1 MSRKNSNDQGFGD
14 LEDDFFNSDPDDAD
28 ALAAKAEEAKVEA
41 ARVEAAKRDAAKAD
55 AAKAEAAKLEAAKAE
70 AAALEAAKADEGKK
84 ANKKADAAK
93 KAEADR
99 LAAEAAEAA
108 LAEQALQAGLDA
120 EARHAARQIQDQ
132 ATRVYKRK
140 SRAELLAD
148 EDAADAMLEEVRP
161 GAPVVVVEE
170 ASPVVVAL
178 DAAAP
183 VDAAPVDA
191 APVAA
196 VEPVEVAVA
205 AAVEEEPPPPVIL
218 SRPTFIPE
226 ADAEAETLGGPS
238 PLSLLPPILTDES
251 FPTEVVTS
259 MPTEELPHGAPLLGQ
274 AVEVNPAAMLAWTPP
289 ADARAAW
296 HSVVAELEAAAAGAS
311 GEARAQ
317 LLGAAA
323 HLARTRAV
331 DIALAGRL
339 LTEVDAGAAPP
350 SAQWWRERMAVAMSF
365 GDAERARSGAE
376 GLAANSTGGAAAEAL
391 VVAARIV
398 RDQLG
403 QDQLARAELVRV
415 HTAHPADASVL
426 VVLREVARAAQD
438 AELELRALDGLVAL
452 QAGVAGMQTQLER
465 AELLERKLGRPEEA
479 VVATE
484 LARAAAPGDGATF
497 LALERRYRAAGMWAP
512 LAQLYADEGSRLGAL
527 GRGEDAA
534 WWHAR
539 SGRVRRVQLLDE
551 VGAGQALR
559 AAVLAAPQAHDLRVE
574 YHVWCAEAE
583 KWAALAESLREE
595 IAVSGAEQQSF
606 LSYRLGSVLED
617 RLADKAGALAA
628 YRAAAVDPAAS
639 PAAEAVLRLLQDT
652 AAWPELI
659 SFLEERLTHVDD
671 PSIQVVVLFRMG
683 EACEGPMADFVG
695 ARKHYERVLD
705 IAPGYLPALEGLER
719 VYTRTQAWAELAAVY
734 EQRAIL
740 AEDPS
745 AAALQRHRAGAVY
758 EFRLGEGARAHEQ
771 YRLALSAVPD
781 FSPSLD
787 AYTRAMEAGDQW
799 AELARVL
806 RNAANST
813 RDSNAAVTL
822 AYRAGRVF
830 ADRTDN
836 LADAMSALQ
845 KCLELSPGF
854 LPALLLLKE
863 LAARQ
868 GDWSTCFRL
877 ERSQADM
884 GEDVAR
890 RHWRL
895 FAAAEAAQRLPDA
908 DPAELVREVLRD
920 DPAHFGAGQLA
931 ERMAWSQSDLTALVD
946 LHVKRAAASQDDGER
961 ARGYARAAEVAA
973 DAGNAEVLLLG
984 LGEVLAASGVAGRP
998 LGALARVAET
1008 AGYPEEALRVLQ
1020 AAGEADSV
1028 DAARLRQNALGDSEG
1043 AAKVLGRVLEAGQ
1056 DAGAAAML
1064 LRVAREPGT
1073 RAAAHGVL
1081 ARTATDDGMR
1091 AVHASEAASLY
1102 ESMGSGEEALAA
1114 WRLAAS
1120 AAPRP
1125 GRAFDGLRGALVRG
1139 QDSEGLRS
1147 LFATVDTDA
1156 QRGLGDALEEA
1167 GDVVGA
1173 ISAWRDQLGQSTVAL
1188 PWQLR
1193 LERGLE
1199 TAGDWRGL
1207 LELVQSRMA
1216 GAVGPTAD
1224 RLAAKARWLLAE
1236 KLSDSEEAW
1245 EFYRTLAEQRPND
1258 VEVLEALARIAGA
1271 RGDEALAVSYLD
1283 RLSEQSTLPGEKAR
1297 LQRRRAE
1304 VLERSG
1310 NLEGARS
1317 ALTRALDHLPDDRE
1331 ALAGIERIAGAMGDW
1346 QGVVGVLARLASLA
1360 TGREQMERYAQIA
1373 RTWEDRVKDPAVA
1386 FEAWKKVL
1394 DLASDDREALGHV
1407 AALAETRRDWSAF
1420 VEYGRG
1426 LVAHLEGTDRTAFLR
1441 RLGEVSAQHLR
1452 REDDALR
1459 FLESATSGAHADAAA
1474 FVTYERLLGAR
1485 GDNVRLIDLLIR
1497 RARASSEQ
1505 SERIELLARAARKRL
1520 DALQDKA
1527 GAAAIYDELLAI
1539 DPSQGDALRFRGDF
1553 LFDNGDANGAAEL
1566 FARLEP
1572 EEMERDRDD
1581 FDAQIEGSSFFYR
1594 FAEALRRAGDAAG
1607 AVVRYERALGLN
1619 PTHLPTLEAVGPLY
1633 LADRQWATAEKV
1645 YKQLMQLTGGLGQN
1659 EALARTYARLGIA
1672 EFHLGHIDRARK
1684 RLSKALEMRPNDID
1698 AFKGLGLV
1706 MTAQEDWNN
1715 LLNVYNNI
1723 IYHTHEPADVTE
1735 AYLAKGLIL
1744 DLRMTMPEKA
1754 GQHYEKSLAFDGAQ
1768 PLALLRLAE
1777 LALRRQDW
1785 PEAAALGDR
1794 GLALEAKR
1802 ADVTAGLHLAR
1813 SIACQA
1819 CGDGEA
1825 AKAAWAA
1832 AVDADGPFVLS
1843 LAVPAVED
1851 HDKLHEAL
1859 RARIAGGLL

>member
-14 LEDDFFNSDPDDAD
+14 LEDDFFNSDPDSPDD
-28 ALAAKAEEAKVEA
+28 GAAKADAVRAEAAKVEA
-41 ARVEAAKRDAAKAD
+41 ARVEAEKLAATRAEDGKRAGSK
-55 AAKAEAAKLEAAKAE
+55 KAEAAKR
-70 AAALEAAKADEGKK
+70 
-84 ANKKADAAK
+84 
-93 KAEADR
+93 AEADR
-99 LAAEAAEAA
+99 RAAEAAEAA
-108 LAEQALQAGLDA
+108 LAEVTLQAGLDA
-120 EARHAARQIQDQ
+120 EARREARQIQDQ
-132 ATRVYKRK
+132 STRVYKRK

-148 EDAADAMLEEVRP
+148 EDAADAMLEAVTS
-161 GAPVVVVEE
+161 AP
-170 ASPVVVAL
+170 AVVAGQEATPL
-178 DAAAP
+178 VVADDAAALAGP
-183 VDAAPVDA
+183 APAAGATEIEA
-191 APVAA
+191 ASSM
-196 VEPVEVAVA
+196 A
-205 AAVEEEPPPPVIL
+205 AAVDDEEEPPPPVVL
-218 SRPTFIPE
+218 SSPTVVPDVDPEPIP
-226 ADAEAETLGGPS
+226 GPS
-238 PLSLLPPILTDES
+238 PLSLLPPILTEES

-259 MPTEELPHGAPLLGQ
+259 MPTEELPHGAPVLGQ
-274 AVEVNPAAMLAWTPP
+274 PPEVNPAAMLAWTPP
-289 ADARAAW
+289 TDVRAAW
-296 HSVVAELEAAAAGAS
+296 RAVVDELEAAADGAS
-311 GEARAQ
+311 AETRAQ
-317 LLGAAA
+317 ILGAAA

-331 DIALAGRL
+331 DVELAGRL
-339 LTEVDAGAAPP
+339 LVALDGSAGPA
-350 SAQWWRERMAVAMSF
+350 SAQWWRERTAVAMAV
-365 GDAERARSGAE
+365 GDAERARSAAE
-376 GLAANSTGGAAAEAL
+376 GLAAHSAGGAAAEAL
-391 VVAARIV
+391 VVAARII

-403 QDQLARAELVRV
+403 QEQLARAELVRT
-415 HTAHPADASVL
+415 HAAHPTDASVL

-438 AELELRALDGLVAL
+438 AELELLALDGLATI
-452 QAGVAGMQTQLER
+452 QTGVASMQAQLER
-465 AELLERKLGRPEEA
+465 AELLERKLGRPEDA
-479 VVATE
+479 VAATE
-484 LARAAAPGDGATF
+484 LARVAAPADGATF
-497 LALERRYRAAGMWAP
+497 LALERRYRAAGLWAP
-512 LAQLYADEGSRLGAL
+512 LAQLYAAEGLRLAAL
-527 GRGEDAA
+527 GCGEDAA

-551 VGAGQALR
+551 TGAGEALR
-559 AAVLAAPQAHDLRVE
+559 AAVLAAPRAHDLRVE
-574 YHVWCAEAE
+574 YHVWCAESE
-583 KWAALAESLREE
+583 QWPALAESLREE
-595 IAVSGAEQQSF
+595 IALSGAEQSSF
-606 LSYRLGSVLED
+606 LSYRLGSVLEE
-617 RLADKAGALAA
+617 RLRDKAGALAA
-628 YRAAAVDPAAS
+628 YRAAAVDAAAS

-683 EACEGPMADFVG
+683 EVCEGPLADFAG

-719 VYTRTQAWAELAAVY
+719 VYTCTQAWAELAAVY

-740 AEDPS
+740 AEDPA

-787 AYTRAMEAGDQW
+787 GYTRAMEANQQW

-806 RNAANST
+806 INAANGT

-822 AYRAGRVF
+822 AYRAGRVL
-830 ADRTDN
+830 ADRTDK

-845 KCLELSPGF
+845 KCLDVSPGF
-854 LPALLLLKE
+854 LPAVLLLKE

-877 ERSQADM
+877 ERTQADM
-884 GEDVAR
+884 GEDIAR

-931 ERMAWSQSDLTALVD
+931 ERMAWSQSDLAALVD
-946 LHVKRAAASQDDGER
+946 LHVKRAAASQDEAER

-1028 DAARLRQNALGDSEG
+1028 DAARLRQNALGDAEG
-1043 AAKVLGRVLEAGQ
+1043 AARVLGRVLEASD

-1064 LRVAREPGT
+1064 LRVARDAGT
-1073 RAAAHGVL
+1073 RAAAHRVL
-1081 ARTATDDGMR
+1081 AQTATDDGMR
-1091 AVHASEAASLY
+1091 AVHAIEASSLY
-1102 ESMGSGEEALAA
+1102 ETIGSGDEALAC
-1114 WRLAAS
+1114 WRLAAA

-1125 GRAFDGLRGALVRG
+1125 GRAFDGLRGALVRS
-1139 QDSEGLRS
+1139 QDSEGLRA
-1147 LFATVDTDA
+1147 LFATVDADA
-1156 QRGLGDALEEA
+1156 QSGLGDALEEA

-1173 ISAWRDQLGQSTVAL
+1173 IAAWREQLGRTAVAL

-1207 LELVQSRMA
+1207 LELVQGRIA
-1216 GAVGPTAD
+1216 AAVGPTAD

-1236 KLSDSEEAW
+1236 KLTESEEAW

-1271 RGDEALAVSYLD
+1271 RGDEVLAVSYLD
-1283 RLSEQSTLPGEKAR
+1283 RLSEQSTSPDEKAR

-1317 ALTRALDHLPDDRE
+1317 ALTRALDHAPDDRE
-1331 ALAGIERIAGAMGDW
+1331 ALAGIERLAGAMGDW

-1360 TGREQMERYAQIA
+1360 SGREQMERYAQIA

-1386 FEAWKKVL
+1386 IEAWKKVL
-1394 DLASDDREALGHV
+1394 DIAADDREALGHV
-1407 AALAETRRDWSAF
+1407 AALAEGRRDWGAF

-1426 LVAHLEGTDRTAFLR
+1426 LVAHLEGKDRTAFLR
-1441 RLGEVSAQHLR
+1441 RLGEVSAQFLR
-1452 REDDALR
+1452 REDDAIL
-1459 FLESATSGAHADAAA
+1459 FLESATSGAHADVAA
-1474 FVTYERLLGAR
+1474 FATYERLLGAR
-1485 GDNVRLIDLLIR
+1485 GDNVRLVDLLIR
-1497 RARASSEQ
+1497 RARASTDQ
-1505 SERIELLARAARKRL
+1505 PERIELLARAARKRL
-1520 DALQDKA
+1520 EALQDKV
-1527 GAAAIYDELLAI
+1527 GAAAIYDEILAA
-1539 DPSQGDALRFRGDF
+1539 DPSQSDALRFRGDF
-1553 LFDNGDANGAAEL
+1553 LFDNGDATGAAEF

-1572 EEMERDRDD
+1572 QELETDRDD

-1594 FAEALRRAGDAAG
+1594 FAEALRQAGDAPG
-1607 AVVRYERALGLN
+1607 AIVRYERALGLN

-1633 LADRQWATAEKV
+1633 LAARQWATAEKV

-1706 MTAQEDWNN
+1706 MAAQEDWNN
-1715 LLNVYNNI
+1715 LLNIYNNI

-1744 DLRMTMPEKA
+1744 DVQMTMPEKA

-1785 PEAAALGDR
+1785 PEAASFADR
-1794 GLALEAKR
+1794 GLALQSHRSDISSA
-1802 ADVTAGLHLAR
+1802 LHLAR

-1819 CGDGEA
+1819 CGDGDA
-1825 AKAAWAA
+1825 AKAAWTA
-1832 AVDADGPFVLS
+1832 AVNADGAFITALEVQT
-1843 LAVPAVED
+1843 VED

-1859 RARIAGGLL
+1859 RARIAAGAL

>member
-14 LEDDFFNSDPDDAD
+14 LEDDFFNSEPDSPEEV
-28 ALAAKAEEAKVEA
+28 AAKAEA
-41 ARVEAAKRDAAKAD
+41 ARAEVVKAEAAKSQAAKLEKAKAEAERLEAAKID
-55 AAKAEAAKLEAAKAE
+55 AAKAEAASLEAAKVE
-70 AAALEAAKADEGKK
+70 EGKK
-84 ANKKADAAK
+84 ANKKAEAAK
-93 KAEADR
+93 RAEADR
-99 LAAEAAEAA
+99 VAAEAAEAA
-108 LAEQALQAGLDA
+108 LAEQTLQAGLDA
-120 EARHAARQIQDQ
+120 EARQAARQIQDQ

-148 EDAADAMLEEVRP
+148 EDAADAMLEAVTS
-161 GAPVVVVEE
+161 AP
-170 ASPVVVAL
+170 A
-178 DAAAP
+178 
-183 VDAAPVDA
+183 
-191 APVAA
+191 VAA
-196 VEPVEVAVA
+196 VEEAAPAVVTAEAVAPPAEVEAEAPSVAVA
-205 AAVEEEPPPPVIL
+205 VEEDEAPPPVIL
-218 SRPTFIPE
+218 SSPTVIPE
-226 ADAEAETLGGPS
+226 AEPEIVPGPS
-238 PLSLLPPILTDES
+238 PLSLLPPILTEES

-259 MPTEELPHGAPLLGQ
+259 LPTEELPKGAPVLGHDA
-274 AVEVNPAAMLAWTPP
+274 AVSPAAMLAWAPP

-296 HSVVAELEAAAAGAS
+296 RGVVDELEAAAEGAS

-323 HLARTRAV
+323 HMARTRAV
-331 DIALAGRL
+331 DVELAGKL
-339 LTEVDAGAAPP
+339 LAALDTTPAP
-350 SAQWWRERMAVAMSF
+350 KSAQWWRERTAVAMAV
-365 GDAERARSGAE
+365 GDAERARAGTE
-376 GLAANSTGGAAAEAL
+376 GVAANSTGGAAAEAS
-391 VVAARIV
+391 VAAARII

-403 QDQLARAELVRV
+403 QEQLARAELLRV
-415 HTAHPADASVL
+415 HEAHPTDASVL
-426 VVLREVARAAQD
+426 VVLREVGRAAQD
-438 AELELRALDGLVAL
+438 ADLELLALDGLAGL
-452 QAGVAGMQTQLER
+452 QSGVAGMQTQLER
-465 AELLERKLGRPEEA
+465 ADLLERKLGRPEEA
-479 VVATE
+479 VAATE
-484 LARAAAPGDGATF
+484 LARAAAPSDGAAF
-497 LALERRYRAAGMWAP
+497 LSLERRYRAAGMWAP
-512 LAQLYADEGSRLGAL
+512 LAELYAEEGGRLAAL
-527 GRGEDAA
+527 GRGEDSA

-539 SGRVRRVQLLDE
+539 AGRVRRVQLLDE
-551 VGAGQALR
+551 AGAGRALR
-559 AAVLAAPQAHDLRVE
+559 AAVLAAPRAHDLRVE

-583 KWAALAESLREE
+583 QWAALAESLREE
-595 IAVSGAEQQSF
+595 IAVSGAEQSSF
-606 LSYRLGSVLED
+606 LSYRLGSVLEE

-659 SFLEERLTHVDD
+659 SFLEERLTHVGD

-683 EACEGPMADFVG
+683 EACEGPMADFAG

-740 AEDPS
+740 AEDPA

-758 EFRLGEGARAHEQ
+758 EFRLGDGARAHEQ

-787 AYTRAMEAGDQW
+787 AYTRAMEASEQW
-799 AELARVL
+799 GELGRVL
-806 RNAANST
+806 RNAANTT
-813 RDSNAAVTL
+813 RDSNSAVTL
-822 AYRAGRVF
+822 AYRAGRVL

-836 LADAMSALQ
+836 LVDAMSALQ

-854 LPALLLLKE
+854 LPAMLLLKE

-884 GEDVAR
+884 GEDIAR

-908 DPAELVREVLRD
+908 DPAELVRDVLRD

-931 ERMAWSQSDLTALVD
+931 ERMAWSQSDLAALVD
-946 LHVKRAAASQDDGER
+946 LHVKRAAASQDDAER

-984 LGEVLAASGVAGRP
+984 LGEVLASSGVSGRP

-1008 AGYPEEALRVLQ
+1008 AGYPEEARRVLQ
-1020 AAGEADSV
+1020 AAGEADSI

-1043 AAKVLGRVLEAGQ
+1043 AAKVLNKVLQAGD

-1064 LRVAREPGT
+1064 LRVARDPGS
-1073 RAAAHGVL
+1073 RATAHSVL
-1081 ARTATDDGMR
+1081 ARTATDEGMR
-1091 AVHASEAASLY
+1091 AVHATEAASLY
-1102 ESMGSGEEALAA
+1102 ESMGSVDDALAA
-1114 WRLAAS
+1114 WRVAA
-1120 AAPRP
+1120 AAATRP
-1125 GRAFDGLRGALVRG
+1125 GRAFDGFRGALVRA
-1139 QDSEGLRS
+1139 QDSEGLRG
-1147 LFATVDTDA
+1147 LFATVDADA
-1156 QRGLGDALEEA
+1156 QSALGDALEEA
-1167 GDVVGA
+1167 GDMVGA
-1173 ISAWRDQLGQSTVAL
+1173 IASWREQLSHSTVPL

-1207 LELVQSRMA
+1207 LELVQARMA
-1216 GAVGPTAD
+1216 GAVAPTAD

-1245 EFYRTLAEQRPND
+1245 EFYRTLAEARPND

-1283 RLSEQSTLPGEKAR
+1283 RLSEQSTSADEKAR

-1304 VLERSG
+1304 VLERGG

-1317 ALTRALDHLPDDRE
+1317 ALTRALDHVPDDRD

-1346 QGVVGVLARLASLA
+1346 QGVVGVLARLAALA
-1360 TGREQMERYAQIA
+1360 SGREQIERYAQIA

-1386 FEAWKKVL
+1386 IEAWKKVL

-1407 AALAETRRDWSAF
+1407 AALAEGRRDWTAF

-1426 LVAHLEGTDRTAFLR
+1426 LVAHLEGKDRTAFLR

-1459 FLESATSGAHADAAA
+1459 FLESATSGAHADPAA
-1474 FVTYERLLGAR
+1474 FVAYERLLGAR
-1485 GDNVRLIDLLIR
+1485 GDNVRLVDLLIR
-1497 RARASSEQ
+1497 RARASTDQ
-1505 SERIELLARAARKRL
+1505 PERIELLAKAARKRL
-1520 DALQDKA
+1520 EALQDKA
-1527 GAAAIYDELLAI
+1527 GAAAIYDEILAI

-1553 LFDNGDANGAAEL
+1553 LFDSGDAAGAAEL
-1566 FARLEP
+1566 FARVEP
-1572 EEMERDRDD
+1572 EELALDRDD

-1594 FAEALRRAGDAAG
+1594 FAEALRRSGDADG

-1633 LADRQWATAEKV
+1633 LAAQQWATAEKV

-1672 EFHLGHIDRARK
+1672 EFHLGHVDRARK

-1706 MTAQEDWNN
+1706 MAAQEDWNN

-1744 DLRMTMPEKA
+1744 DVRMTMPEKA
-1754 GQHYEKSLAFDGAQ
+1754 AQHYEKSLAFDGAQ

-1785 PEAAALGDR
+1785 PDAASFADR

-1802 ADVTAGLHLAR
+1802 TDVTASLHLAR

-1819 CGDGEA
+1819 CGDGDA
-1825 AKAAWAA
+1825 AKAAWTS
-1832 AVDADGPFVLS
+1832 AVLENGPFVSS
-1843 LAVPAVED
+1843 LEVPAVED

-1859 RARIAGGLL
+1859 RARIAAGSL